1 VEVADPEIDIWEDAV
16 HVCERDWGSDRLGGG
31 GRGVGGF
38 EKLHGD
44 RKRRG
49 KGSRRG
55 KEEGSELAVGGKE
68 GVFWAF
74 DLAGSRGI
82 DPRRKAS

>member
-49 KGSRRG
+49 KG
-55 KEEGSELAVGGKE
+55 
-68 GVFWAF
+68 
-74 DLAGSRGI
+74 
-82 DPRRKAS
+82 